1 MTWKGTSIPI
11 RPPTILLNN
20 SRVICEIERALRRG
34 ASTPRMEYGKSK
46 IERHKLEIQETLNVL
61 NMQNSSLGGDD
72 RVGECASKPLADGCR
87 DSPEVSTPQ
96 SGKSC
101 LRLHRHCT
109 GC

>member
-1 MTWKGTSIPI
+1 MTWKGTSNPI
-11 RPPTILLNN
+11 RPPTLLLNN
-20 SRVICEIERALRRG
+20 SRVICEIERTLRRG

-72 RVGECASKPLADGCR
+72 RVGERAPKPLADDCR
-87 DSPEVSTPQ
+87 NSPEASTPQ
-96 SGKSC
+96 SGRIC
-101 LRLHRHCT
+101 LRLHRHYM